1 MSNPWVA
8 LPAGTDARDAARS
21 LARAHTGFV
30 TTGLTGGVR
39 DVVLESW
46 QRSRAQGVDPDAA
59 LPPVDLVDHAL
70 AEYRDAHPLA
80 SVMPVVRR
88 LLVQDA
94 VDTGLVVAVSD
105 DAGRLLWVE
114 GAPGLRARAESMN
127 FVEGANWS
135 EQHAG
140 TNAPGTAL
148 ATDHAVQ
155 IFGHE
160 HWNRIVQPWSCTAAP
175 IHDPA
180 TGRVLGVLDV
190 TGGDVVASPHSLA
203 LVQAAVHAI
212 ETELRLLSV
221 APPVPRARRT
231 APRTITRRLEVLGV
245 DHGVLHL
252 AGQRRTLSQRHSEIV
267 TLLALHPEGLT
278 TEQLAVEL
286 TEDELSSVT
295 VRAEMSRLRA
305 TLGDLAPSSRPY
317 RLPVPLDTDAAA
329 VAKHVRTGEVAKAL
343 KAYRGPLLPH
353 SDAPGI
359 VSARRRLHDQVR
371 SAVLTSHDA
380 NLLLTWGETAWGGQ
394 DSDVWTEAMRVL
406 PAGSQQHTLARLRLA
421 ALDEEFGTSPLL

>member
-8 LPAGTDARDAARS
+8 LPVGTDARDAARS

-39 DVVLESW
+39 DVVLASW
-46 QRSRAQGVDPDAA
+46 QRSRASGVDPDAA
-59 LPPVDLVDHAL
+59 LPPVDLLDGDL

-88 LLVQDA
+88 LLVDDA

-114 GAPGLRARAESMN
+114 GSPGLRSRAESMN

-135 EQHAG
+135 EAHAG

-175 IHDPA
+175 IHDPS

-212 ETELRLLSV
+212 ETELRLLTM
-221 APPVPRARRT
+221 APPVPRSRRNG
-231 APRTITRRLEVLGV
+231 PRAATRRLEVLGV

-252 AGQRRTLSQRHSEIV
+252 AGQRRTLSQRHTEIV
-267 TLLALHPEGLT
+267 TLLALHPGGLT

-317 RLPVPLDTDAAA
+317 RLPVALDTDAAA
-329 VAKHVRTGEVAKAL
+329 IAKLVRSGEVAKAL
-343 KAYRGPLLPH
+343 RAYRGPLLPH

-359 VSARRRLHDQVR
+359 VHARRRLHDQVR
-371 SAVLTSHDA
+371 SAVLGSHDA
-380 NLLLTWGETAWGGQ
+380 NLLLAWGETSWGGD

-406 PAGSQQHTLARLRLA
+406 PVGSQQHTLARLRLA
-421 ALDEEFGTSPLL
+421 SLDEEFGAH

>member
-8 LPAGTDARDAARS
+8 LPVGTDARDAARS

-39 DVVLESW
+39 DVVLASW
-46 QRSRAQGVDPDAA
+46 QRSRASGVDPDAA
-59 LPPVDLVDHAL
+59 LPPVDLLDGDL

-88 LLVQDA
+88 LLVDDA

-114 GAPGLRARAESMN
+114 GSPGLRSRAESMN

-135 EQHAG
+135 EAHAG

-175 IHDPA
+175 IHDPS

-212 ETELRLLSV
+212 ETELRLLTM
-221 APPVPRARRT
+221 APPVPRSRRNG
-231 APRTITRRLEVLGV
+231 PRAATRRLEVLGV

-252 AGQRRTLSQRHSEIV
+252 AGQRRTLSQRHTEIV
-267 TLLALHPEGLT
+267 TLLALHPGGLT

-317 RLPVPLDTDAAA
+317 RLPVALDTDAAA
-329 VAKHVRTGEVAKAL
+329 VAKLVRSGEVA
-343 KAYRGPLLPH
+343 
-353 SDAPGI
+353 
-359 VSARRRLHDQVR
+359 
-371 SAVLTSHDA
+371 
-380 NLLLTWGETAWGGQ
+380 
-394 DSDVWTEAMRVL
+394 
-406 PAGSQQHTLARLRLA
+406 
-421 ALDEEFGTSPLL
+421 